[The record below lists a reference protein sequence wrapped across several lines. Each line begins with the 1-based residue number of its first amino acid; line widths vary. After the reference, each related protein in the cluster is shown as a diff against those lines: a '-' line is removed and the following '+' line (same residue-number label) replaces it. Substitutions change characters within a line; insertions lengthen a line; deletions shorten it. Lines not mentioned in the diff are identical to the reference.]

1 MTLGY
6 AKSCLDLGKDDENK
20 GILLTGDIAKRDK
33 DGFYFIVGR
42 KKRFL
47 KILGNRVS
55 LDEIEELIK
64 ALGVE
69 CACTGTD
76 DIMKIYITQP
86 DAKKRVLSYVV
97 ECTGINRSKLI
108 IQTLEKLPRNE
119 SGKVQ
124 YPSLGVN

>member
-1 MTLGY
+1 M
-6 AKSCLDLGKDDENK
+6 SMK
-20 GILLTGDIAKRDK
+20 GML
-33 DGFYFIVGR
+33 R

-76 DIMKIYITQP
+76 DNLKIYITQP
-86 DAKKRVLSYVV
+86 DEKKRVLSYVA
-97 ECTGINRSKLI
+97 ECTGINKNKLI
-108 IQTLEKLPRNE
+108 IQTLDKLPRND

-124 YPSLGVN
+124 YSALE